1 MWRYLI
7 LNDLWFAMLFLVQCT
22 GAAKSRLFV
31 FWAAVAAGLAMTTQ
45 RTVDPFAWVS
55 YFVYSLIVFGGAG
68 QFRQWVMAR
77 QVALKEEGALYSR
90 KLDAE
95 RAWLRRT
102 NEETETIR
110 RQADEVSY
118 LCDKLKEM
126 SQTLD
131 KFDAFLVFGEA
142 LSKNFK
148 FDCLKLVLFGDNQLL
163 ERGVRSPEEVF
174 QLLYS
179 DFQGFFDRNRLLK
192 EPILAKG
199 KLFEFDRRVLESV
212 FEGSARQEP
221 MGFAEES
228 APFMAHPIR
237 IQREIIGVLLL
248 IGIDA
253 KDFQILSILTKS
265 FIAEIERIHLFGK
278 VQTLAVTD
286 GLTEVAVRR
295 HFLSRLEG
303 ELERSSRLKLKI
315 SFLMVDIDD
324 FKSFNDRYGH
334 LVGDVVLR
342 EVADTIKK
350 NIREIDLVGRHGG
363 EEFAVFLAETDESSA
378 FFVAER
384 IRRAVAERDFKAYDE
399 SLKVTVS
406 IGCTTLAPSG
416 KDPEELLETAD
427 AALYEAKR
435 LGKNRV
441 HVSDVDNDLKN
452 S

>member
-1 MWRYLI
+1 
-7 LNDLWFAMLFLVQCT
+7 MLFLVQCT
-22 GAAKSRLFV
+22 GAGKSRLFV
-31 FWAAVAAGLAMTTQ
+31 FWAAVAAALAMTTKP
-45 RTVDPFAWVS
+45 TVDPFAWAS
-55 YFVYSLIVFGGAG
+55 YVAYSLIVYAG
-68 QFRQWVMAR
+68 SGRFRQWVMSR
-77 QVALKEEGALYSR
+77 QEALEEERNLYSR

-102 NEETETIR
+102 SEETEVIR

-118 LCDKLKEM
+118 LCDKIKEM

-131 KFDAFLVFGEA
+131 KLEAFLVFGEA

-148 FDCLKLVLFGDNQLL
+148 FDCLKLVLFAENQPS
-163 ERGVRSPEEVF
+163 ERGAHVPEKVF

-179 DFQGFFDRNRLLK
+179 DFEGFFDRNRFLK
-192 EPILAKG
+192 EPALAKG
-199 KLFEFDRRVLESV
+199 KLFDFDRRVLESV
-212 FEGSARQEP
+212 FEGSTARQES

-228 APFMAHPIR
+228 APFMAHPVY
-237 IQREIIGVLLL
+237 IQHEIVGVLLL
-248 IGIDA
+248 IGVDA

-265 FIAEIERIHLFGK
+265 FIAEIQRIHLFRK

-286 GLTEVAVRR
+286 GLTEIAVRR

-303 ELERSSRLKLKI
+303 ELERSLRLKLKI
-315 SFLMVDIDD
+315 SFLMIDIDD
-324 FKSFNDRYGH
+324 FKNFNDHYGH

-342 EVADTIKK
+342 DVADAIKK
-350 NIREIDLVGRHGG
+350 NIREIDLVGRYGG
-363 EEFAVFLAETDESSA
+363 EEFAVFLAETDESGA

-384 IRRAVAERDFKAYDE
+384 IRRAIEERDFKAYDE
-399 SLKVTVS
+399 NLKVTVS
-406 IGCTTLAPSG
+406 IGCATLAPSG
-416 KDPEELLETAD
+416 KDAQELLETAD